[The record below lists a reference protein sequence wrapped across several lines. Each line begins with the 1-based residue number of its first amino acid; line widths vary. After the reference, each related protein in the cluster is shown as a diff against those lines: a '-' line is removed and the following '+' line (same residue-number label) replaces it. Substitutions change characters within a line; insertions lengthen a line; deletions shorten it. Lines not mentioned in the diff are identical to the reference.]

1 MAPLPDR
8 RWRQADGWIIRN
20 LRAYGNSLVPR
31 KTVKVLMRMFG
42 EDEWKET
49 AEAILSAILLEQGT
63 LTAGQRVWLE
73 PSQVRKGD
81 WIARWY

>member
-8 RWRQADGWIIRN
+8 RWRAADGWIIRN
-20 LRAYGNSLVPR
+20 LTLYGNSLVPR
-31 KTVKVLMRMFG
+31 RTVKVLKRMFG
-42 EDEWKET
+42 EEQWKET